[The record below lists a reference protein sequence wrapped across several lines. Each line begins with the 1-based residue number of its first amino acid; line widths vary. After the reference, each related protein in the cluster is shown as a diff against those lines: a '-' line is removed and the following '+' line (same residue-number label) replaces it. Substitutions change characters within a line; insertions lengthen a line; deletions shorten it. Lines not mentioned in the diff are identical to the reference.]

1 MLASKAMQNFQ
12 YLFCIFQLKKKNV
25 MTMVNR
31 SGPGGQ
37 YEQEVSNDDIVN
49 NSNKIVS
56 IKKQKLMKHISKKNG
71 EIVLRNAQKV
81 KSQKGLLVTNDSIV
95 LNLDRKS
102 TVDFMSQ
109 EFHTCLFR
117 LRQTGMLTINTK
129 TKELT
134 KNEIQYCIQNSQ
146 VVFVH
151 NTNSNLIQDLCN
163 HFTGYKI
170 ALLSGKLSTTDM
182 YILIKYICQRK
193 NYEQIAIHVIDT
205 VMHRDSISLFVKA
218 MALNDQ
224 QCIREVSADT
234 KSFGS
239 LGVAQLLVSLQTCT
253 SVEVVIITISDASW
267 LPIYGRCLNLLSTNS
282 NIKEIRI
289 YGALLG
295 SPVISGLLQ
304 GITNGFPSLT
314 FLEFGVAQDPNALV
328 LADRVIDMAKRR
340 ILSGRLGLSVTLHN

>member
-1 MLASKAMQNFQ
+1 
-12 YLFCIFQLKKKNV
+12 
-25 MTMVNR
+25 
-31 SGPGGQ
+31 
-37 YEQEVSNDDIVN
+37 
-49 NSNKIVS
+49 
-56 IKKQKLMKHISKKNG
+56 MKHISKKNG
-71 EIVLRNAQKV
+71 EIVLRNAQKF
-81 KSQKGLLVTNDSIV
+81 KSQKGLVMANDSVV
-95 LNLDRKS
+95 LNLDKKS

-109 EFHTCLFR
+109 EFHACLFR

-129 TKELT
+129 TNGLT

-151 NTNSNLIQDLCN
+151 NTNSGLLQDLCN
-163 HFTGYKI
+163 HFTGFKI
-170 ALLSGKLSTTDM
+170 ALLSGKLSTIDM
-182 YILIKYICQRK
+182 HMLVKYLSQRK
-193 NYEQIAIHVIDT
+193 NYEQLAIHIIDT
-205 VMHRDSISLFVKA
+205 PMYRDSVSLFVRS
-218 MALNDQ
+218 MALNDL
-224 QCIREVSADT
+224 QCVREVSADT

-239 LGVAQLLVSLQTCT
+239 LGVAQLLVSLHACA
-253 SVEVVIITISDASW
+253 SVEVVIIHITDSPW
-267 LPIYGRCLNLLSTNS
+267 LPVYGRCLNLLSTNS

-295 SPVISGLLQ
+295 APVISGLLQ